1 MSGPATE
8 GSVQQRVHR
17 MSVGHDE
24 RLVVTSWR
32 SVCRVVKVRSDKGFA
47 VIVRFVFWSLC
58 VGCAVAVLKIFEG
71 KEILK
76 NNFSLV

>member
-24 RLVVTSWR
+24 RLVVAGKSI
-32 SVCRVVKVRSDKGFA
+32 F
-47 VIVRFVFWSLC
+47 
-58 VGCAVAVLKIFEG
+58 LK
-71 KEILK
+71 K
-76 NNFSLV
+76 

>member
-24 RLVVTSWR
+24 RLVVST
-32 SVCRVVKVRSDKGFA
+32 
-47 VIVRFVFWSLC
+47 RFLLSFYLSLR
-58 VGCAVAVLKIFEG
+58 
-71 KEILK
+71 
-76 NNFSLV
+76 FSLFKIPKLSAKCPTEPVEYPTKLSTVMSAVFKS

>member
-24 RLVVTSWR
+24 RLVVMPR
-32 SVCRVVKVRSDKGFA
+32 PFLRMY
-47 VIVRFVFWSLC
+47 LC
-58 VGCAVAVLKIFEG
+58 QEL
-71 KEILK
+71 
-76 NNFSLV
+76 

>member
-24 RLVVTSWR
+24 RLVVVGSA
-32 SVCRVVKVRSDKGFA
+32 F
-47 VIVRFVFWSLC
+47 FVDP
-58 VGCAVAVLKIFEG
+58 V
-71 KEILK
+71 
-76 NNFSLV
+76 

>member
-24 RLVVTSWR
+24 RLVVER
-32 SVCRVVKVRSDKGFA
+32 YNNIYKKVNPILLFNHIS
-47 VIVRFVFWSLC
+47 
-58 VGCAVAVLKIFEG
+58 KILINVE
-71 KEILK
+71 
-76 NNFSLV
+76 S

>member
-24 RLVVTSWR
+24 RLVVSGSLFFILSSSLFFR
-32 SVCRVVKVRSDKGFA
+32 KCVFPRV
-47 VIVRFVFWSLC
+47 
-58 VGCAVAVLKIFEG
+58 
-71 KEILK
+71 
-76 NNFSLV
+76 NFF

>member
-24 RLVVTSWR
+24 RLVVMCS
-32 SVCRVVKVRSDKGFA
+32 CGYLVVN
-47 VIVRFVFWSLC
+47 L
-58 VGCAVAVLKIFEG
+58 
-71 KEILK
+71 
-76 NNFSLV
+76 N

>member
-24 RLVVTSWR
+24 RLVVR
-32 SVCRVVKVRSDKGFA
+32 S
-47 VIVRFVFWSLC
+47 RFSSFQIKLSL
-58 VGCAVAVLKIFEG
+58 
-71 KEILK
+71 
-76 NNFSLV
+76 SLNELEVEFQ

>member
-24 RLVVTSWR
+24 RLVVSSSAYLFYQNTITFPTSFLVSPFVEM
-32 SVCRVVKVRSDKGFA
+32 SVNDSD
-47 VIVRFVFWSLC
+47 
-58 VGCAVAVLKIFEG
+58 LKFL
-71 KEILK
+71 EI
-76 NNFSLV
+76 

>member
-24 RLVVTSWR
+24 RLVVR
-32 SVCRVVKVRSDKGFA
+32 GR
-47 VIVRFVFWSLC
+47 
-58 VGCAVAVLKIFEG
+58 IFCH
-71 KEILK
+71 IL
-76 NNFSLV
+76 LMHPPQ